1 MVRES
6 KTCAAVAVCGTRS
19 LLRQTTRSPRR
30 TVRAAG
36 LNCMPSITTV
46 CSRASAA
53 RAGPPVPRAAV
64 AMKAPA
70 SAVAIRIPSMAVRS
84 AGLLAERRL
93 DVLGVLEVGDERRP
107 RYLEQ
112 RLQLG
117 VLRIRDQRLV
127 ERVDHGLVVRD
138 LVVDV
143 SAVELSA
150 QQLLQVGEVLVA
162 ALLQA
167 LAGVALLR
175 RDLQLLRSFDGRFV
189 DRRVVLAHQL
199 GERLHVIG
207 VCLGFA

>member
-6 KTCAAVAVCGTRS
+6 KTCAAVAVCGTMS

-30 TVRAAG
+30 TVSAAG
-36 LNCMPSITTV
+36 LNCMPSITIV

-53 RAGPPVPRAAV
+53 RAGPPVPRPAV
-64 AMKAPA
+64 VMTAPA

-93 DVLGVLEVGDERRP
+93 DVLGVLEMGDERRT
-107 RYLEQ
+107 RFLEQ

-127 ERVDHGLVVRD
+127 ERVDHGLVVGD

-143 SAVELSA
+143 GAVELGA
-150 QQLLQVGEVLVA
+150 LQLLQVGEVLVA

-167 LAGVALLR
+167 LAGVAFLR
-175 RDLQLLRSFDGRFV
+175 RDLQLLRQVDGRLI
-189 DRRVVLAHQL
+189 DCRVVLDHLL
-199 GERLHVIG
+199 G
-207 VCLGFA
+207 